1 MEDNK
6 TVATYYD
13 KLKKCGISEK
23 CVDTLK
29 EKYGKAIESGSFS
42 TKNDCGLSG
51 EGTLIGTVLRKLTV
65 YAVQLN
71 NLYPESIRVNVN
83 SIVKVCLLQHLSKS
97 IRTEKSTN
105 EWRIKN
111 LGEEYVYTK
120 NTPSIGTGL
129 HSLMMAVECGIELT
143 PFECEAMVSIDRD
156 TTNYLQ
162 LKYHSNMLSAIVYQ
176 ANQMT
181 YVEAQKVNNIIV

>member
-1 MEDNK
+1 M
-6 TVATYYD
+6 
-13 KLKKCGISEK
+13 
-23 CVDTLK
+23 
-29 EKYGKAIESGSFS
+29 
-42 TKNDCGLSG
+42 
-51 EGTLIGTVLRKLTV
+51 IGTVLRKLTV

-156 TTNYLQ
+156 TTNDLQ
-162 LKYHSNMLSAIVYQ
+162 FKYHSNMLSAIVYQ

>member
-6 TVATYYD
+6 NITTFYGKLENCGVSKESLD
-13 KLKKCGISEK
+13 KLS
-23 CVDTLK
+23 
-29 EKYGKAIESGSFS
+29 EKYGSVIEKASFS

-51 EGTLIGTVLRKLTV
+51 EGTLINTVLRKLTV
-65 YAVQLN
+65 YAVELN
-71 NLYPESIRVNVN
+71 RLYPEPIRVDIK
-83 SIVKVCLLQHLSKS
+83 SIVKVCLLQHLSKA

-129 HSLMMAVECGIELT
+129 HSLMMAVECGIEFT

-156 TTNYLQ
+156 GTNDLQ
-162 LKYHSNMLSAIVYQ
+162 FKYHSNMLSTIVYQ

-181 YVEAQKVNNIIV
+181 YVEAQRTNNLIV